1 LSGGVP
7 EPGAPALVR
16 RVLKPI
22 LWIASLTPAGWLVH
36 GLIRQDLGAD
46 PVKTLTH
53 TTGLSA
59 LVILLVTL
67 AVTPVRRLLDQP
79 ALIRLRRP
87 LGLFAFFYATLHLAI
102 YAVFDHRLSVTDI
115 GADIIEHPWVLV
127 GFLAFL
133 ILALLA
139 ATSPVAM
146 VRRLGRRWQRLHRLV
161 YLAAGL
167 AVLHFFWLVKWDAS
181 EPLVYAAVLAV
192 LLISRLIVRPRNRRS
207 ASPGS

>member
-1 LSGGVP
+1 MSGAARESGGL
-7 EPGAPALVR
+7 PAAVR
-16 RVLKPI
+16 WVLKPAAWVAC
-22 LWIASLTPAGWLVH
+22 LAPAAWLVH

-67 AVTPVRRLLDQP
+67 AVTPVRRLLGMQ

-102 YAVFDHRLSVTDI
+102 YAVFDHRLSVVEI
-115 GADIIEHPWVLV
+115 AADIIEHPWVLV

-133 ILALLA
+133 ILAALA
-139 ATSPVAM
+139 ITSPNAM
-146 VRRLGRRWQRLHRLV
+146 VRRLGGRRWQRLHRLV

-167 AVLHFFWLVKWDAS
+167 AVLHFFWLVKKDVS
-181 EPLVYAAVLAV
+181 EPLIYAGVLAV
-192 LLISRLIVRPRNRRS
+192 LLVSRLLLRPPRREG
-207 ASPGS
+207 PP

>member
-1 LSGGVP
+1 MP
-7 EPGAPALVR
+7 ERGAAARVR
-16 RVLKPI
+16 RVLRPI
-22 LWIASLTPAGWLVH
+22 LWIACLAPAGWLVH

-53 TTGLSA
+53 PTGLSA

-102 YAVFDHRLSVTDI
+102 YAVFDHRLSVAEI

>member
-1 LSGGVP
+1 MQRVGSL
-7 EPGAPALVR
+7 PALVR
-16 RVLKPI
+16 WVLKPA
-22 LWIASLTPAGWLVH
+22 LWVACLAPAAWLIH
-36 GLIRQDLGAD
+36 GLVRQDLGAD

-67 AVTPVRRLLDQP
+67 AVTPVRRLLGQP
-79 ALIRLRRP
+79 VLIRLRRP

-102 YAVFDHRLSVTDI
+102 YAVFDHRLSV
-115 GADIIEHPWVLV
+115 ADISADIVEHPWVLV

-133 ILALLA
+133 ILAVLA
-139 ATSPVAM
+139 VTSPNAM

-167 AVLHFFWLVKWDAS
+167 AVLHFFWLVKRDVS
-181 EPLVYAAVLAV
+181 EPLVYATILAI
-192 LLISRLIVRPRNRRS
+192 LLASRLVLRPRRPSS
-207 ASPGS
+207 AP